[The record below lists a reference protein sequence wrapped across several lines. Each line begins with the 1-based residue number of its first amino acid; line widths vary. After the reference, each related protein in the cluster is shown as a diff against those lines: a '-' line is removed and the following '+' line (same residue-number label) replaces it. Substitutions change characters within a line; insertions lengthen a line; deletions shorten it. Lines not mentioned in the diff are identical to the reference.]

1 LQIEILPPF
10 WKSKLAYAIYLF
22 LTGLLVYILL
32 RSYHNR
38 VHEKHR
44 RKIERLEL
52 QKEKELYQN
61 KLEFF
66 TTVAHEI
73 RTPLTLIQ
81 GPMENIMN
89 HVDKVPEIKNNLRIM
104 EKNTNR
110 LIDISN
116 QLLDFRKI
124 EVQGFRLNFE
134 TINITELLQ
143 DIHTSFQPLAEQR
156 LLDYSLH
163 LPVKDIYASVD
174 NDSIQKILS
183 NLYSNAIK
191 YSDKFIQTTLTWQE
205 QENQFQIEIKNDGF
219 LIPAEIKDKIFEP
232 FFRVQETSY
241 QNGAGIGLAISR
253 ALTELHKG
261 TLELKEPDNVYN
273 TFILRLPVKTTN
285 DTGNNIP
292 AFEFNAENFN

>member
-1 LQIEILPPF
+1 M
-10 WKSKLAYAIYLF
+10 
-22 LTGLLVYILL
+22 
-32 RSYHNR
+32 
-38 VHEKHR
+38 
-44 RKIERLEL
+44 ERLEH

-61 KLEFF
+61 KIEFF

-89 HVDKVPEIKNNLRIM
+89 HVDEVPEIKNNLRIM

-110 LIDISN
+110 LIDLSN

-134 TINITELLQ
+134 KINITELLQ
-143 DIHTSFQPLAEQR
+143 DIHTSFQPLAEQQH
-156 LLDYSLH
+156 LDYSIH
-163 LPVKDIYASVD
+163 LPVKDIYAPVD
-174 NDSIQKILS
+174 NDSFQKILS

-191 YSDKFIQTTLTWQE
+191 FSDTFIQTTLTLLE
-205 QENQFQIEIKNDGF
+205 KEGQFQIEIKNDGF
-219 LIPAEIKDKIFEP
+219 LIPAEIRDKIFEP

-241 QNGAGIGLAISR
+241 QNGTGIGLAISR

-261 TLELKEPDNVYN
+261 TLELKEPDNLYN
-273 TFILRLPVKTTN
+273 TFILKLPVNATN

-292 AFEFNAENFN
+292 ALELNAENFN